1 MKDKLNDLIKEISDT
16 DLDVDTNAS
25 TLYKI
30 RRKMIKAELIFTL
43 TKAVSLLETL
53 ECMQWKVFPYNIFL

>member
-30 RRKMIKAELIFTL
+30 KRKMIKSELIFTL

-53 ECMQWKVFPYNIFL
+53 ECMQ

>member
-1 MKDKLNDLIKEISDT
+1 MKDKLNALIKEISDT
-16 DLDVDTNAS
+16 DLDTDTNAS

-53 ECMQWKVFPYNIFL
+53 ECMQ